1 MLIDFVDLKSVQREG
16 CELSFIGGSMRTI
29 AWEAASQTAL
39 RYRCREVGEGQ
50 HMCDVGER
58 KVHTPKHTPYGC

>member
-1 MLIDFVDLKSVQREG
+1 MQLLSGLKLSHLKCVCGGGRLLLIDFVDLKSVQREG

-39 RYRCREVGEGQ
+39 R
-50 HMCDVGER
+50 
-58 KVHTPKHTPYGC
+58 KLL